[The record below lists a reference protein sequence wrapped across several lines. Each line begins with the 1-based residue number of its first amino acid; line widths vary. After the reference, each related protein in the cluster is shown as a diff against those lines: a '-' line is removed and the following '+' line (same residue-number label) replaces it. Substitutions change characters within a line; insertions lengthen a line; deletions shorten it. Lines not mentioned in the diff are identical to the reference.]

1 MSGRS
6 VNCRGVPDHIRNG
19 YAFAVPSEGSD
30 ISPNRLHGCSQSA
43 PLFHMSYKITGDAA
57 LSSTPPRSHATGH
70 AAVDHQLRSR
80 HVVGRFRGEEQHAIR
95 DVLSLSSPA
104 KRHPP
109 ALATSFG
116 SIGTLRPPDPDS
128 FAQIGVSMTPG

>member
-57 LSSTPPRSHATGH
+57 LSSAPTRSRATSH
-70 AAVDHQLRSR
+70 PAVNHKLRSR
-80 HVVGRFRGEEQHAIR
+80 HVVGGVGGEEQHAIC

-104 KRHPP
+104 ERHPGFGHLVRVDRHVAP
-109 ALATSFG
+109 AG
-116 SIGTLRPPDPDS
+116 P
-128 FAQIGVSMTPG
+128 